1 MTGMRFVYIALAF
14 IVALILQ
21 TTILP
26 FLGLGGA
33 TPDLLLVLVIF
44 NALFYGS
51 LAGGIGGFAV
61 GLTQDLLGGHYLGL
75 GALSGFAVG
84 YLIGRLE
91 RRVNMDSVLVTF
103 FLVLA
108 GSFVAGAVYSLGQG
122 ILDSFLS
129 IRLLWHLSATGALYD
144 ACLAALLFR
153 PLARLFGGPIPGR
166 VEIVQSGKI
175 IYR

>member
-1 MTGMRFVYIALAF
+1 MRFVSIILAF
-14 IVALILQ
+14 IVSLILQ

-26 FLGLGGA
+26 FLRLGGV
-33 TPDLLLVLVIF
+33 TPDLLLVLVMF

-51 LAGGIGGFAV
+51 FAGGVVGLTV

-75 GALSGFAVG
+75 GALSGFVVG
-84 YLIGRLE
+84 YLMGHLA
-91 RRVNMDSVLVTF
+91 RRVNIDNVLVAF

-122 ILDSFLS
+122 ILDSSLS
-129 IRLLWHLSATGALYD
+129 IHLLWRLSASGALYD

-153 PLARLFGGPIPGR
+153 PLARLFGGSALGR
-166 VEIVQSGKI
+166 VEIVQPGKI